1 MDPKKP
7 VPLPP
12 PGTPAPRP
20 PAEVDPARRQDE
32 ELDQELDG
40 TFPASDPLPWHH
52 GS

>member
-1 MDPKKP
+1 MDPKAP
-7 VPLPP
+7 VPVPP

-20 PAEVDPARRQDE
+20 PEVDPARRQDE